1 MPRNMSVCWSCEGQ
15 VPEGAQFCP
24 SCGHNQ
30 SERNSSPIFVVDTTT
45 ELFNAVFVKA
55 IIGQEVNRAVRYKRP
70 LSALVVEVDH
80 AEHIHNDLGGGQL
93 NNMLKE
99 IGQALVAAVRDTDTV
114 AFLDSDGPPHY
125 AIVLPETDAAGAIL
139 AADKIRRSV
148 ASHDFQTGGNWQRL
162 TVSVGIAS
170 VSHERMNQQDLIT
183 EAYNTLRQG
192 RGAGQGP
199 NRTFTET
206 LTTATGY

>member
-1 MPRNMSVCWSCEGQ
+1 MPPNMSVCWSCEGQ

-24 SCGHNQ
+24 NCGHNQ

-55 IIGQEVNRAVRYKRP
+55 ILGQEVNRAVRYKRP

-80 AEHIHNDLGGGQL
+80 AEHMHNDLGVGQL
-93 NNMLKE
+93 NGMLKE
-99 IGQALVAAVRDTDTV
+99 IGQALVHAVRDTDTV

-125 AIVLPETDAAGAIL
+125 AIVLPETDAAGAVL
-139 AADKIRRSV
+139 AADKIRKSV

-170 VSHERMNQQDLIT
+170 VSHERMNQQELLT
-183 EAYNTLRQG
+183 EAYATLHQG
-192 RGAGQGP
+192 RSSGQGP
-199 NRTFTET
+199 NRTFTEN
-206 LTTATGY
+206 LTAGMGS

>member
-1 MPRNMSVCWSCEGQ
+1 MPPNMSVCWSCEGQ
-15 VPEGAQFCP
+15 VPDGAQFCP

-30 SERNSSPIFVVDTTT
+30 NERNSSPIFVVDTTT

-55 IIGQEVNRAVRYKRP
+55 ILGQEVNRAVRYKRP

-80 AEHIHNDLGGGQL
+80 AEHIHNDLGVSQL

-99 IGQALVAAVRDTDTV
+99 IGQALVHAVRDTDTV

-125 AIVLPETDAAGAIL
+125 AIVLPETDAAGAVL
-139 AADKIRRSV
+139 AADKIRKSV

-170 VSHERMNQQDLIT
+170 VSHERMSQQDLLT
-183 EAYNTLRQG
+183 EAYATLHQG
-192 RGAGQGP
+192 RNAGQGP

-206 LTTATGY
+206 LTAGQHS